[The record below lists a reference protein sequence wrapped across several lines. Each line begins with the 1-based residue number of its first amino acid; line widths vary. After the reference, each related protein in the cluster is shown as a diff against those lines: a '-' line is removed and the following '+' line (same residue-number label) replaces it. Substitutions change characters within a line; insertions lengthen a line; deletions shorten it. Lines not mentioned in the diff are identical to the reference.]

1 MKRAILILI
10 NCTLYSTLLGQTLTD
25 QIEYVYSS
33 IDSISYIDDML
44 SSYSRSLD
52 NLYKESQQA
61 LSNLYCSGNV
71 NVDERIKENDSICS
85 EVYIISKNNA
95 INDFKQ
101 KIKTGSPI
109 YVLNLKLKDGR
120 ILQVDT
126 GKLCFNLFF
135 LDKKCKG
142 RLYVYCDNG
151 EYSWHDS
158 RYRTFSKKLG
168 QNAPKAFRKI
178 LSRHPKHIL
187 YCPELEGMNLIMY
200 VLDDE
205 IFVFR
210 IIQMKEY
217 KLDYYLKNMTLIKD
231 S

>member
-10 NCTLYSTLLGQTLTD
+10 NCILYSTLLGQTLTD

-120 ILQVDT
+120 ILQVNT

-135 LDKKCKG
+135 LIRNAKV
-142 RLYVYCDNG
+142 VYMYIVIMENIVG
-151 EYSWHDS
+151 MT
-158 RYRTFSKKLG
+158 RVIG
-168 QNAPKAFRKI
+168 
-178 LSRHPKHIL
+178 LS
-187 YCPELEGMNLIMY
+187 
-200 VLDDE
+200 
-205 IFVFR
+205 
-210 IIQMKEY
+210 
-217 KLDYYLKNMTLIKD
+217 LKNLGRMLQKPLERY
-231 S
+231 